1 MSEPHLCPRCP
12 GVGLF
17 VGEARGLHPRACG
30 ACGGVWLPPDEAAR
44 ILRPLFTLGGLPGKP
59 SPLRCPNCASVMT
72 EWTVGATDIALDS
85 CAAPELVTTLRD
97 EAVYVLDARTGALR
111 WQFHAGGRIEAAPV
125 AVDSDG
131 DGRKE
136 LVIAGHDRVLQV
148 LRTPAR
154 RGNSPQ

>member
-1 MSEPHLCPRCP
+1 MYTPTAALELIASEVGDP
-12 GVGLF
+12 GDLVCLRLSDGTELWRRPGLAGRSSP
-17 VGEARGLHPRACG
+17 VVAHDLDGDGALELLHTTNG
-30 ACGGVWLPPDEAAR
+30 SGDG
-44 ILRPLFTLGGLPGKP
+44 
-59 SPLRCPNCASVMT
+59 
-72 EWTVGATDIALDS
+72 
-85 CAAPELVTTLRD
+85 APELVTTLRD